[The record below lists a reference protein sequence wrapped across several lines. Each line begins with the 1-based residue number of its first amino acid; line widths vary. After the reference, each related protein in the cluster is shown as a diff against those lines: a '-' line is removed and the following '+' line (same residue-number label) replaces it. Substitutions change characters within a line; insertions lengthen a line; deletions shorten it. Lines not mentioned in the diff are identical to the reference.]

1 MTTTVLVVL
10 AFLIAANALY
20 VAAEFAAVA
29 VQRPQLAA
37 LAKGGNRRAAGLL
50 AVLENGVELDRY
62 IAACQIGITWS
73 SLVAGAY
80 GQATVALALG
90 PRLETWLE
98 VDAATAHSIAFSIV
112 LLALTAF
119 QVVVGE
125 LIPKSIALQFPE
137 STALFTYLPTRWSV
151 SIYRPFI
158 WLLNGFALILLK
170 PFRVTPGGHQHAHSL
185 AEIGLLLDQSRR
197 GGKLSEAAHRRLER
211 GLYLSGRTVRQMM
224 THRQDMVA
232 IEASTPASE
241 VLEQVLKSPYSRVPV
256 YKETLD
262 HVLGAVSTK
271 MVLRTYA
278 SKKELPEL
286 ARLVQPMP
294 FVPES
299 LRAHRLVRFF
309 QEQRASKAIVVN
321 EFGGVE
327 GIISIE
333 DVLME
338 LFGDIGDELKQAE
351 VAPEARP
358 DGTVRL
364 PGWMGV
370 EEAQAWLGARWD
382 GSAATIAGHIIEQL
396 GRLPNEGESLELDG
410 VRLDV
415 TEMGPT
421 TVRWVVV
428 HPRPG
433 SEPPPVLDEPAATE
447 AK

>member
-1 MTTTVLVVL
+1 MTATVLVVL
-10 AFLIAANALY
+10 AFLIAVNALY

-37 LAKGGNRRAAGLL
+37 LAKQGNRRAAGLL
-50 AVLENGVELDRY
+50 AVLENGIELDRY
-62 IAACQIGITWS
+62 IAACQIGITLS

-90 PRLETWLE
+90 PKLEIWLE
-98 VDAATAHSIAFSIV
+98 VDAATGHSLAFTIV
-112 LLALTAF
+112 LLALTGL

-125 LIPKSIALQFPE
+125 LIPKSLALQFPE
-137 STALFTYLPTRWSV
+137 QTALVTYIPMRWSV
-151 SIYRPFI
+151 TFYRPFI
-158 WLLNGFALILLK
+158 WLLNGSALVMLK
-170 PFRVTPGGHQHAHSL
+170 PLRVTPGGHQHAHSL

-224 THRQDMVA
+224 TPRQEMVA

-262 HVLGAVSTK
+262 EVLGAVSAK
-271 MVLRTYA
+271 IVLRTYA
-278 SKKELPEL
+278 TKGELPEL
-286 ARLVQPMP
+286 ARLIQPIP

-321 EFGGVE
+321 EFGGVQ

-333 DVLME
+333 DVLIE
-338 LFGDIGDELKQAE
+338 LFGDIGDELKQPELAA
-351 VAPEARP
+351 VARA

-370 EEAQAWLGARWD
+370 DEAQGWLGARWQ
-382 GSAATIAGHIIEQL
+382 GPAATIAGHIIEQL
-396 GRLPNEGESLELDG
+396 GRLPNEGESFELDG
-410 VRLDV
+410 IRLRID
-415 TEMGPT
+415 EMGPT
-421 TVRWVVV
+421 TVRWVIV
-428 HPRPG
+428 HPRVG
-433 SEPPPVLDEPAATE
+433 SEPPPVIEEPPVATE
-447 AK
+447 